1 MIACRALVHAAALVA
16 VSSAL
21 VCGCGGQPTVAPY
34 AATPATSLAA
44 PTGSPI
50 APPADQSAAP
60 APGTPSDGSSA
71 LVSAKIAPD
80 TFPSIPILDLVLSQ
94 GKCVRL
100 EKMPGMLAK
109 LPDSDFRVQLGD
121 TMAEGRRVPGAALTE
136 WLVLAT
142 QYQSLCQLY
151 GKNEH
156 NADLYIA
163 ESLPMEEALIER
175 SLKQR
180 RCAFLASVD
189 EKEAWP
195 YEVRFGQELLRRD
208 FNEAEITRQ
217 LWRSSLEEYV
227 AACGSALSK
236 RAQIRAETQIRRLD
250 GIIGLDDPTL
260 IELRSSMLTALE
272 KGDEKKVLVY
282 AKAVAEREA
291 AIDSRRA
298 ADYEAK
304 LASIEQS
311 LRDQTA
317 ALANERAAVQAAV
330 AQANAQPPAGAPPA
344 PTAADKSANMA
355 ATAENIA
362 RTARATKTTVN
373 IVRSLF

>member
-1 MIACRALVHAAALVA
+1 MLAAVSSAFAGCSAAPTAAPYPAPPPTDEAALAAMHAAAL
-16 VSSAL
+16 S
-21 VCGCGGQPTVAPY
+21 GQAAAGAP
-34 AATPATSLAA
+34 
-44 PTGSPI
+44 G
-50 APPADQSAAP
+50 
-60 APGTPSDGSSA
+60 APGTQPQGA
-71 LVSAKIAPD
+71 PTLASAKIAPD
-80 TFPSIPILDLVLSQ
+80 TYPSIPILDLVLGQ
-94 GKCVRL
+94 AKCVRL

-109 LPDSDFRVQLGD
+109 LSDPDFRVELGE
-121 TMAEGRRVPGAALTE
+121 TMAEGRRLPGAALTE
-136 WLVLAT
+136 WLILAT

-151 GKNEH
+151 GKDEH
-156 NADLYIA
+156 NADRYIA
-163 ESLPMEEALIER
+163 DSLPIEETVIER

-180 RCAFLASVD
+180 RCTFLASVD
-189 EKEAWP
+189 EKQAWP

-217 LWRSSLEEYV
+217 LWHSSLEDYLAV
-227 AACGSALSK
+227 CGPALSK
-236 RAQIRAETQIRRLD
+236 RGQIRAETQMRRLER
-250 GIIGLDDPTL
+250 IIGLDDPTL

-298 ADYEAK
+298 SDYEAK

-330 AQANAQPPAGAPPA
+330 AQANAQPPAAAAPA
-344 PTAADKSANMA
+344 PNMAEKSANVA
-355 ATAENIA
+355 ETAENIA
-362 RTARATKTTVN
+362 RTAKATKTTVN